1 MGQPLEYIIIGFDGN
16 DFSGGIATELAKI
29 IESGLV
35 RLVDIV
41 FISCGEDGS
50 IVAME
55 VDEHEGLSMF
65 AELDGE
71 VGGIIGPE
79 DIEHAAASVEGGQS
93 VALIVWENL
102 WAAPMAQAIT
112 DAGGFL
118 IEGARIPDDLAEQ
131 AYDLLAEAG

>member
-1 MGQPLEYIIIGFDGN
+1 MGQPLEYIIVGFDGN
-16 DFSGGIATELAKI
+16 DFRGGIATELAKI

-35 RLVDIV
+35 RLVDLV

-50 IVAME
+50 VVAME
-55 VDEHEGLSMF
+55 VDEHDGLSMF
-65 AELDGE
+65 AELEGE

-79 DIEHAAASVEGGQS
+79 DIEHAVAGLQGGQS
-93 VALIVWENL
+93 VAMFVWENL
-102 WAAPMAQAIT
+102 WAAPLAQAIT

-118 IEGARIPDDLAEQ
+118 IEGARIPDDLATE